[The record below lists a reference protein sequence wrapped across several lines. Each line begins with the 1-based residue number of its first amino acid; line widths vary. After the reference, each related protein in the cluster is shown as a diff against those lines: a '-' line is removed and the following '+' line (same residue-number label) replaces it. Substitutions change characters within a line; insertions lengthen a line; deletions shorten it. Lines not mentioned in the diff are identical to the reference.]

1 MTTARILLIED
12 VPANIQAVSAIL
24 REQSYLVNVATSGQQ
39 ALELLERV
47 RPDLILLDVMMPGI
61 DGFET
66 CRRIKASTIWR
77 EIPIIFLTAKTETAD
92 IVRGF
97 EVGAVDY
104 VSKPFN
110 AHELLARVRTHL
122 ALDRLHRE
130 NQRLLLN
137 VLPAPIA
144 ERLKKEAGLIAERFD
159 DVSVLFA
166 DIVGFT
172 PLSAQLSPPDLLD
185 LLNRVFSAFD
195 ELAGQH
201 GLEKIKTIGDAYMVA
216 GGLPEPQPD
225 HLASMARLALA
236 MHESVRTIGHRSGP
250 LSLRVGLHV
259 GSVIAG
265 VIGIRKFIYDVW
277 GDTVNTASRLESH
290 GTAGRVQVS
299 EAVYRRLQD
308 RFEFE
313 PRGTIELKGRG
324 PMAVYLLKGAT
335 Q

>member
-1 MTTARILLIED
+1 
-12 VPANIQAVSAIL
+12 
-24 REQSYLVNVATSGQQ
+24 
-39 ALELLERV
+39 
-47 RPDLILLDVMMPGI
+47 
-61 DGFET
+61 
-66 CRRIKASTIWR
+66 
-77 EIPIIFLTAKTETAD
+77 
-92 IVRGF
+92 
-97 EVGAVDY
+97 
-104 VSKPFN
+104 
-110 AHELLARVRTHL
+110 
-122 ALDRLHRE
+122 
-130 NQRLLLN
+130 
-137 VLPAPIA
+137 
-144 ERLKKEAGLIAERFD
+144 
-159 DVSVLFA
+159 
-166 DIVGFT
+166 
-172 PLSAQLSPPDLLD
+172 

-236 MHESVRTIGHRSGP
+236 MQESVRTIGHTSGP

-324 PMAVYLLKGAT
+324 PMAVYLLKGAI
-335 Q
+335 